1 MEAHKQRVNRNLLLD
16 LLSNDTIGLAGV
28 QMPIHITMLNFVP
41 THIDADTHITLPVP
55 ENFEIHLSPKKSKSE
70 YQKMRARRAVKNLT
84 GKSRVNSASSKYRKV
99 KLVVHSRSTQTD
111 DFFVEEV
118 YKTQINNDAN
128 VMSRMETQLNEMISM
143 MQDNTG

>member
-16 LLSNDTIGLAGV
+16 LLSNDTTEFAGV
-28 QMPIHITMLNFVP
+28 QMPINITLLNFVP
-41 THIDADTHITLPVP
+41 THIDAETHITLPVP
-55 ENFEIHLSPKKSKSE
+55 ENFEIDLSPKKSKLE
-70 YQKMRARRAVKNLT
+70 YQKMRARRVVKKLT

-99 KLVVHSRSTQTD
+99 KIMVHSQSTQTD
-111 DFFVEEV
+111 NFFVEEA

-128 VMSRMETQLNEMISM
+128 TMSQMETQLNEMITM